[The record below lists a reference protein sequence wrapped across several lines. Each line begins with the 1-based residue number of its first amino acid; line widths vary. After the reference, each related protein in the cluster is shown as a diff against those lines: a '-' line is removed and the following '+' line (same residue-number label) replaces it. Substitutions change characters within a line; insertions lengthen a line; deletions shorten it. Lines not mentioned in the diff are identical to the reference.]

1 MKKVL
6 PTIILI
12 CFFLVGLSLLLYP
25 SVSNWWNSLHA
36 SQAIVDYDAARKGLT
51 EADYTA
57 LFQAAER
64 YNAEISQIDFPLMYH
79 EQVAGY
85 EQLLDVDGSGIMGYI
100 TIPKIQVQLPI
111 YHGTSEGIL
120 QKGVGHLTGSSLP
133 IGGAGHHAVLSAHR
147 GLPSAKLF
155 TDLDRMQL
163 GDRFTLMILGRELI
177 YEIDQI
183 LTVKPQE
190 VEALYPIE
198 GEDHCTLI
206 TCTPYGV
213 NSHRLL
219 VRGRRV
225 EAEEIPAV
233 IPTDAA
239 LLPHYTAAPLLAL
252 PFLLIL
258 AMIAVI
264 SMKRRK
270 AYEKNRLAAGLG
282 LAAGA
287 ACHGP

>member
-12 CFFLVGLSLLLYP
+12 CFFLIGLSLLLYP
-25 SVSNWWNSLHA
+25 IVSNWWNSLHA
-36 SQAIVDYDAARKGLT
+36 SMAIVDYDAAREGLT
-51 EADYTA
+51 EADYSA
-57 LFQAAER
+57 LFQEAQR
-64 YNAEISQIDFPLMYH
+64 YNAEISQIDFPLMYYD
-79 EQVAGY
+79 QVAGY
-85 EQLLDVDGSGIMGYI
+85 EQMLDVDGSGIMGYI
-100 TIPKIQVQLPI
+100 TISKIQVQLPI
-111 YHGTSEGIL
+111 YHGTSEGVL

-133 IGGAGHHAVLSAHR
+133 IGGEGNHAVLSAHR

-155 TDLDRMQL
+155 TDLDRMEL
-163 GDRFTLMILGRELI
+163 GDRFTLTILDRELI

-190 VEALYPIE
+190 VEELYPIA

-225 EAEEIPAV
+225 TAEEVPAV
-233 IPTDAA
+233 VPTDANQ
-239 LLPHYTAAPLLAL
+239 LEHYAAAPLLAL
-252 PFLLIL
+252 PFLLTFGL
-258 AMIAVI
+258 VAGLN
-264 SMKRRK
+264 MKRRK
-270 AYEKNRLAAGLG
+270 GNEKNSVDSGFDLD
-282 LAAGA
+282 AGA
-287 ACHGP
+287 ACNGP